1 MTVFQMVVVG
11 LGVVLGG
18 SVLWGEIPKDF
29 FKKKQPSNKP
39 EPSIEKDVQPEVK
52 KESSVDNVDGLTELT
67 QMVIAWENLAAQ
79 CKKNNLIQAFN
90 ELEKIFPL
98 LVKVDKIQTVV
109 SNTTS
114 QEFIPLPR
122 WQTPIT
128 TSETGHSNE

>member
-18 SVLWGEIPKDF
+18 SVVWGEIPKGF

-39 EPSIEKDVQPEVK
+39 EPSIEKEVE
-52 KESSVDNVDGLTELT
+52 KESSVDNVSTISELT
-67 QMVIAWENLAAQ
+67 QMVIVWENLMSQ
-79 CKKNNLIQAFN
+79 CKKNNSMQAYN

-98 LVKVDKIQTVV
+98 LVKVDKIQ
-109 SNTTS
+109 
-114 QEFIPLPR
+114 
-122 WQTPIT
+122 IT

>member
-18 SVLWGEIPKDF
+18 SVLWGEIPKGF

-39 EPSIEKDVQPEVK
+39 EPSIEKEVE
-52 KESSVDNVDGLTELT
+52 KESSVDNVSTISELT
-67 QMVIAWENLAAQ
+67 QMVIVWENLMSQ
-79 CKKNNLIQAFN
+79 CKKNNLMQAYN

-98 LVKVDKIQTVV
+98 LVKVDKIQ
-109 SNTTS
+109 
-114 QEFIPLPR
+114 
-122 WQTPIT
+122 IT

>member
-39 EPSIEKDVQPEVK
+39 EPSIEKEVE
-52 KESSVDNVDGLTELT
+52 KESSVDNVSTISELT
-67 QMVIAWENLAAQ
+67 QMVIVWENLMSQ
-79 CKKNNLIQAFN
+79 CKKNNLMQAYN

>member
-18 SVLWGEIPKDF
+18 SVLWGEIPKGF

-39 EPSIEKDVQPEVK
+39 EPSIEKEVE
-52 KESSVDNVDGLTELT
+52 KESSVDNVSTISELT
-67 QMVIAWENLAAQ
+67 QMVIVWENLMSQ
-79 CKKNNLIQAFN
+79 CKKNNLMQAYN

>member
-18 SVLWGEIPKDF
+18 SVLWGEIPKGF

-67 QMVIAWENLAAQ
+67 QMVIAWENLASQ

-98 LVKVDKIQTVV
+98 LVKVDKIQTV
-109 SNTTS
+109 S